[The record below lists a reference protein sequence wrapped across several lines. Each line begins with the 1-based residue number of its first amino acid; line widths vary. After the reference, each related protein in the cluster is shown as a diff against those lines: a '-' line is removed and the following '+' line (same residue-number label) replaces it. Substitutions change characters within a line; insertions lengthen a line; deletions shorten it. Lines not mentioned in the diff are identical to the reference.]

1 MKAVAET
8 AFIADASVAIAW
20 VVQSQST
27 LHTDE
32 LLSSVA
38 AGAALYVPA
47 IWPYEVSNTLLTL
60 ERRAR
65 LDKTQTVRAMQI
77 LNRLNPVIDG
87 DGPHI
92 TMDRTRELAR
102 KFTLTVYDAA
112 YLELA
117 LRRRLP
123 LASRDAALIAAEN
136 HSKVHNLL

>member
-1 MKAVAET
+1 M
-8 AFIADASVAIAW
+8 
-20 VVQSQST
+20 
-27 LHTDE
+27 
-32 LLSSVA
+32 
-38 AGAALYVPA
+38 
-47 IWPYEVSNTLLTL
+47 LTL

-77 LNRLNPVIDG
+77 LNRLNSVIDG

-123 LASRDAALIAAEN
+123 LASRDAALIADAN